1 MAHLSS
7 CYFCGTALDEPLQT
21 YELPGSDRTTVSLCP
36 SCTKKLDVVL
46 DSAGLSDLRVVG
58 AGSTE
63 DETEAGDKESST
75 PAETTAHDDER
86 EHESEDETDPFED
99 EMVSL
104 DVEEKASEAGDEK
117 PAFDERD
124 DSPGDENLLPEDDP
138 LAAGTDETG
147 DETEVASS
155 REDDET
161 GRTGTSE
168 ASRDVKNQRDAGEKP
183 KDGETNEGSADDGT
197 QTRQTISAL
206 EYNRVM
212 RMLQNREFP
221 VDRPEI
227 EFVAANAYDL
237 AESECA
243 QVIDLAVDRGL
254 LVERDGQLYRPG
266 D

>member
-36 SCTKKLDVVL
+36 SCTKKLDVVF
-46 DSAGLSDLRVVG
+46 DSAGLSDLRVAG
-58 AGSTE
+58 TGSTE
-63 DETEAGDKESST
+63 DKTNAGDEESSS
-75 PAETTAHDDER
+75 PAETTAPGDER
-86 EHESEDETDPFED
+86 EHESEDETDPFEA

-104 DVEEKASEAGDEK
+104 DVEKEATETEEDVS
-117 PAFDERD
+117 AFDDGD
-124 DSPGDENLLPEDDP
+124 DSPVDENLLPEEDP
-138 LAAGTDETG
+138 LAADTGETG
-147 DETEVASS
+147 EDADPASS

-161 GRTGTSE
+161 VRTGNSE
-168 ASRDVKNQRDAGEKP
+168 TSRDGEKQRDTAER
-183 KDGETNEGSADDGT
+183 DSETNEGRTDDGT
-197 QTRQTISAL
+197 QASQTISAL

-221 VDRPEI
+221 VDRAEI

-243 QVIDLAVDRGL
+243 QVIDVAVDRGL
-254 LVERDGQLYRPG
+254 LIERDGQLYRPG